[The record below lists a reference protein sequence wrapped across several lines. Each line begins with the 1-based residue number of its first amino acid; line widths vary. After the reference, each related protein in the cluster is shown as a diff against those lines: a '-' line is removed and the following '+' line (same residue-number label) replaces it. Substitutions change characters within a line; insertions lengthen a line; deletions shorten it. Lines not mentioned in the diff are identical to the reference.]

1 MPCRLAWALLQVKAG
16 LIKRLKQT
24 LGHKH
29 RAWKVCPPSFSSCS
43 LTEQTP
49 LPFFIFCFP
58 STHPSAIPRMA
69 AFAGMRGLTAYLSEQ
84 DAEGISWYFLLSS
97 LHPHEYLLFPM
108 PGICSSLLKNFKPS
122 PKGHQSL
129 WNLLLT
135 FLVILIFP
143 FIVTPATWYVTH
155 LWTPRHPFLCL
166 IRADLF
172 FPKPWDYKPLRTGTT
187 S

>member
-1 MPCRLAWALLQVKAG
+1 MSTFILILFSYWANSTSFLYLLLSKYSS
-16 LIKRLKQT
+16 I
-24 LGHKH
+24 
-29 RAWKVCPPSFSSCS
+29 SCS
-43 LTEQTP
+43 TNGCLCRNER
-49 LPFFIFCFP
+49 FNY
-58 STHPSAIPRMA
+58 
-69 AFAGMRGLTAYLSEQ
+69 AYLSEQ

-108 PGICSSLLKNFKPS
+108 PGIWSSLLKNFKPS

-155 LWTPRHPFLCL
+155 LMNTQTSFSLSHKCWPFL
-166 IRADLF
+166 
-172 FPKPWDYKPLRTGTT
+172 PKSLRL
-187 S
+187 